1 MNDERFREI
10 EKILEFGK
18 MVLDIEKIIT
28 STKYM
33 KQHQKVISVMK
44 TIKNELVNEISNY
57 YKEPTYSVDNSTI
70 TLESLK
76 EKVISEPILEPT
88 PESDVKYTTEEVL
101 SVEEPANVN
110 KYKSDINNKIKESL
124 AHDDKVE
131 DIQFSEEAKIKNED
145 STLVEVAK
153 EKRKKPNVYS
163 KKKK

>member
-88 PESDVKYTTEEVL
+88 PKSDVKYTTEEVS
-101 SVEEPANVN
+101 SVEEPVNV
-110 KYKSDINNKIKESL
+110 KDSDINNKIKKSL

>member
-18 MVLDIEKIIT
+18 MVLDIEKIIM

-33 KQHQKVISVMK
+33 KQHQSVISVMK
-44 TIKNELVNEISNY
+44 NIKNELVDEISSY

-76 EKVISEPILEPT
+76 EKVISEPILETT
-88 PESDVKYTTEEVL
+88 PESDVKYTTEEV
-101 SVEEPANVN
+101 SNVEGPVNVDN
-110 KYKSDINNKIKESL
+110 YKSDLNNKIRESL

-131 DIQFSEEAKIKNED
+131 DIQFSEEAKIKNKD
-145 STLVEVAK
+145 NTLIEVTK
-153 EKRKKPNVYS
+153 EKRRKPDAYS

>member
-18 MVLDIEKIIT
+18 MVLDIEKIIM

-88 PESDVKYTTEEVL
+88 PESDVKYTTEEVS
-101 SVEEPANVN
+101 SVEEPVNVN
-110 KYKSDINNKIKESL
+110 KYKSNINSKIKESL

-145 STLVEVAK
+145 STLVEVTK